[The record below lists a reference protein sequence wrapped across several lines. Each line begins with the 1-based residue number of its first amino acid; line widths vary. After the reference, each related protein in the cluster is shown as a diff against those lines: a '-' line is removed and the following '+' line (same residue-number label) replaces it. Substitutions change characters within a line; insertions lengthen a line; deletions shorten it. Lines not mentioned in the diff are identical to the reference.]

1 MSIQKINIYESSLI
15 YGCKY
20 RTTLIPGKHII
31 VERINDGTVVSVKQ
45 FKIGDTVE
53 YFSHNTRLED
63 LLLEDMPLED
73 LLRHYMTTS
82 TTSHTGLI
90 KSITSKSIMVNTDH
104 GALFRMKPNNFA
116 LRNYNRR
123 QVMPS
128 LSNTAI

>member
-53 YFSHNTRLED
+53 YFSHNTR
-63 LLLEDMPLED
+63 
-73 LLRHYMTTS
+73 RHYMTTS
-82 TTSHTGLI
+82 TTSYTVLI

-128 LSNTAI
+128 LSNIAI